1 MNKHELILPNEWLV
15 HAVEINL
22 LAYNSS
28 REGYQDLLFL
38 FATDKDGTAHEF
50 TVTAPAMRY
59 VAMEAYNA
67 LKTGSVDEVVLRIT
81 DVDNH
86 LYALYI

>member
-22 LAYNSS
+22 LAYDSS
-28 REGYQDLLFL
+28 REGHQDLLFL

-67 LKTGSVDEVVLRIT
+67 LKTCL
-81 DVDNH
+81 
-86 LYALYI
+86 LYTSPSPRDRQKSRMPSSA